1 MNLEERYDCKKLLTY
16 SINRV
21 SLLYRRRL
29 YTEFLALCIDLRP
42 EQWQL
47 LMLLHN
53 NPGMIQSEIASCI
66 DKDPTNITRSLDSM
80 ARAGYLERQADHG
93 DRRCYH
99 VYLTQKG
106 VDTVNLLL
114 PAARAVNLAM
124 QDGLSEEDLIHMKR
138 ILGIILQNLGDTLI
152 ESDMIMA
159 EKRNNYDRKRE
170 ERIE

>member
-1 MNLEERYDCKKLLTY
+1 MNQEEHYDCKKLLSY

-21 SLLYRRRL
+21 SLLYRRRM
-29 YTEFLALCIDLRP
+29 YTEFLAFCIDLRQ

-47 LMLLHN
+47 LLLLYN
-53 NPGMIQSEIASCI
+53 DPGMIQSELASCI
-66 DKDPTNITRSLDSM
+66 DKDPTNITRSLDSL
-80 ARAGYLERQADHG
+80 AKAGYLERQADPG

-106 VDTVNLLL
+106 EDTVNLLL

-124 QDGLSEEDLIHMKR
+124 QDGLTQEDILHMKR

-152 ESDMIMA
+152 ESDTITA
-159 EKRNNYDRKRE
+159 EKRTNNDGKRKK
-170 ERIE
+170 RIK